1 MGSLASRPKAP
12 KIQQQPVYI
21 PAVTSPPPAATG
33 SSGATTPPPPAAP
46 TDDDIAAQARGL
58 GLLSRSRGG
67 LSTILTGFRGI
78 LSQNNTA
85 SQRKT
90 LLGE

>member
-12 KIQQQPVYI
+12 KIPTQVAYYAPST
-21 PAVTSPPPAATG
+21 PSPTATLAG
-33 SSGATTPPPPAAP
+33 QTAAP
-46 TDDDIAAQARGL
+46 TVPDDNDLAAQVRGL
-58 GLLSRSRGG
+58 GLLSRSRGN

-78 LSQNNTA
+78 LGQNATA
-85 SQRKT
+85 PQRKT

>member
-21 PAVTSPPPAATG
+21 PAVSSPPSATTG
-33 SSGATTPPPPAAP
+33 SGVTTPPPATP
-46 TDDDIAAQARGL
+46 TNEDIAAQARGL

-78 LSQNNTA
+78 LSQNNA
-85 SQRKT
+85 APQRKT

>member
-12 KIQQQPVYI
+12 KM
-21 PAVTSPPPAATG
+21 PAQVAYYAPSAPSPTVAPTGQTPAAVPDNET
-33 SSGATTPPPPAAP
+33 A
-46 TDDDIAAQARGL
+46 AAQARGL
-58 GLLSRSRGG
+58 GLLSRSRGN

-78 LSQNNTA
+78 LGQNATA
-85 SQRKT
+85 PQRKT